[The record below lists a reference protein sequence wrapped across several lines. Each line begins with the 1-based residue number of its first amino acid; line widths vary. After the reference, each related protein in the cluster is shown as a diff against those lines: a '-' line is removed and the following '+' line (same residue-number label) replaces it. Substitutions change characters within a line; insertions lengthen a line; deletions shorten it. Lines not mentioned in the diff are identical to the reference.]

1 MQAVHVILLTSVCA
15 SSHTI
20 NHPPA
25 IALQLV
31 PRTRC
36 RISAVQRQINSQVD
50 LVDDLEMSWQQ
61 ALEQADLPLLKRF
74 WENGVAYYQ
83 LCRISL
89 DVLGVGKDLGCDLPG
104 LGVGDL
110 LLVDENTHKL
120 WDGQGRVRVVHYRG
134 QIEAM

>member
-1 MQAVHVILLTSVCA
+1 
-15 SSHTI
+15 
-20 NHPPA
+20 
-25 IALQLV
+25 
-31 PRTRC
+31 
-36 RISAVQRQINSQVD
+36 
-50 LVDDLEMSWQQ
+50 MSWQQ

-83 LCRISL
+83 LNRTSL

-110 LLVDENTHKL
+110 LFVDENTHEL

-134 QIEAM
+134 QMRPCDSTYSGCRQSPAARSKACQAW